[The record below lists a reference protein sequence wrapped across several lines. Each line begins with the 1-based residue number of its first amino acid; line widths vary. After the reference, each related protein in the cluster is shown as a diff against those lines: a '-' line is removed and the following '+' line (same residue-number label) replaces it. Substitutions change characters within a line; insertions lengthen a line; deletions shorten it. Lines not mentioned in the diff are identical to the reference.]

1 MSDASR
7 RPYRK
12 PGAEHVGRRGA
23 GRGQPRMRYV
33 VLGSRPARGVGAVAR
48 AHRASTVVRRTGDGA
63 VVHHG
68 LTVGAAYAWRLLVLG
83 AAVYAGFVILGRLQL
98 VAVALFLALVVT
110 SVLRPLAD
118 LLARWMPRTLAVV
131 LSVVGSLMVFL
142 GLLALVGELV
152 ASEWDRLGQQ
162 FSGGIGRIER
172 WLQGSPFHVSPTV
185 TEDLQSK
192 VNTFVSEHRSTLI
205 SNAVTG
211 AGRLVEVLTAAV
223 LALFCSLFF
232 VHSGDRFWHRFQG
245 WLPPRAR
252 DPWNRAGRAAWRT
265 FAGYTRGIV
274 IVAATNA
281 VLVGMALF
289 ALRVPLA
296 LPLTILEF
304 FAAFIPLV
312 GSPIALSVA
321 TVVALASR
329 GPVIALVVLAL
340 IVVVGQIEGHVL
352 HPLVLSWAVRLHPVV
367 VAVSVI
373 AGGILAGVIG
383 AVVAV
388 PMVSVA
394 WAVSGELRG
403 PPDPGR
409 RGRAADRDTGSVKRA
424 ALPR

>member
-1 MSDASR
+1 MQVSDASR
-7 RPYRK
+7 RPDRE
-12 PGAEHVGRRGA
+12 PGAGSGGRRGA
-23 GRGQPRMRYV
+23 VRGQRRMRYV

-48 AHRASTVVRRTGDGA
+48 ARRASAVARRTGDGTA
-63 VVHHG
+63 VNDG
-68 LTVGAAYAWRLLVLG
+68 LRVGAAYAWRLLVLG

-118 LLARWMPRTLAVV
+118 LLTRWLPRTLSVV
-131 LSVVGSLMVFL
+131 LSVVGSLMLFL

-152 ASEWDRLGQQ
+152 ASEWDQLGRE

-172 WLQGSPFHVSPTV
+172 WLQGPPFHVSPTV
-185 TEDLQSK
+185 TSNLQDK
-192 VNTFVSEHRSTLI
+192 VNTFVSEHRSVLI
-205 SNAVTG
+205 SNAVSG
-211 AGRLVEVLTAAV
+211 AGRLVEVLTAGV

-232 VHSGDRFWHRFQG
+232 IHSGDRFWLRFQG
-245 WLPPRAR
+245 WLPERAR
-252 DPWNRAGRAAWRT
+252 DPWGRAGRAAWRT

-281 VLVGMALF
+281 VLVGIALF
-289 ALRVPLA
+289 VLRVPLA
-296 LPLTILEF
+296 LPLTLLEF
-304 FAAFIPLV
+304 FAAFVPLV
-312 GSPIALSVA
+312 GSPIALGVA

-352 HPLVLSWAVRLHPVV
+352 HPLVMSWAVRLHPVV

-373 AGGILAGVIG
+373 AGSILAGVIG

-394 WAVSGELRG
+394 WAVHGELRA

-409 RGRAADRDTGSVKRA
+409 RGPSPPG
-424 ALPR
+424 

>member
-1 MSDASR
+1 MQVSDALRRSR
-7 RPYRK
+7 RH
-12 PGAEHVGRRGA
+12 PGTEPGGSRGP
-23 GRGQPRMRYV
+23 RRMRYV
-33 VLGSRPARGVGAVAR
+33 VLGSRPARGHGTVAR
-48 AHRASTVVRRTGDGA
+48 ARRASASARGA
-63 VVHHG
+63 GNGVDVHHG
-68 LTVGAAYAWRLLVLG
+68 LKVSAAYAWRLLVLG

-118 LLARWMPRTLAVV
+118 LLARWLPRSLAVV
-131 LSVVGSLMVFL
+131 VSVVGSLVLFL

-152 ASEWDRLGQQ
+152 ASEWDQLGRE

-172 WLQGSPFHVSPTV
+172 WLQGAPFHVSPTV
-185 TEDLQSK
+185 TSNLQGK

-205 SNAVTG
+205 TSAVSG
-211 AGRLVEVLTAAV
+211 AGRLVEVLTAGV

-232 VHSGDRFWHRFQG
+232 IHSGDRFWHWFQEL
-245 WLPPRAR
+245 LPQPAR

-281 VLVGMALF
+281 VLVGIALF
-289 ALRVPLA
+289 VLRVPLA
-296 LPLTILEF
+296 LPLTLLEF

-312 GSPIALSVA
+312 GSPIALGVA

-329 GPVIALVVLAL
+329 GPVIAIVVLAL
-340 IVVVGQIEGHVL
+340 IVIVGQIEGHVL
-352 HPLVLSWAVRLHPVV
+352 HPLVMSWAVRLHPVV

-373 AGGILAGVIG
+373 AGSILAGVIG

-394 WAVSGELRG
+394 WAVHRELRAPAG
-403 PPDPGR
+403 PRQR
-409 RGRAADRDTGSVKRA
+409 RAET
-424 ALPR
+424 